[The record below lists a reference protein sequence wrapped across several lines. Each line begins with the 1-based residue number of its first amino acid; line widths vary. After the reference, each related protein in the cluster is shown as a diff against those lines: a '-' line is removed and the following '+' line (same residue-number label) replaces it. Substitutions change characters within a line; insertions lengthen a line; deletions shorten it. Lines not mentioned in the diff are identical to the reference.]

1 MNGTNQIQNQAVHL
15 KKTNTDS
22 VQIQGVVNRFMKALL
37 SVLMLP
43 KRHLK
48 TKQDINKA
56 CLLIL

>member
-1 MNGTNQIQNQAVHL
+1 MVQTKYKIKL
-15 KKTNTDS
+15 SIWKKTNTDS

-48 TKQDINKA
+48 TKQDVNKA